1 MMESIGDGEAKRR
14 GWYMCNQGLIE
25 PPKAARGHVTAH
37 SANVDGEIQHV
48 TKNTLPAV
56 HVLASIR

>member
-1 MMESIGDGEAKRR
+1 M
-14 GWYMCNQGLIE
+14 YQQGLIE

-48 TKNTLPAV
+48 TKNTLPADLV
-56 HVLASIR
+56 SMLAWVPKSSVSIRIDYYYY